1 MPKKRKPARGER
13 RLHAAPFRGG
23 RLGEILG
30 YGGYEVH
37 LTTSV
42 SAVFA
47 ALALATLAFAAFNTF
62 TFAAL
67 GTFAV
72 LGTFVDLGTFVAA
85 VLAALMA
92 LFVDQVEAMLENPH
106 MLEGVILDMAP
117 AVPAVD
123 FDLRAA
129 THLDLRLAVIG
140 VAIKNHGVLDYIGP
154 ADRVLRT
161 VSPLA
166 AAIVVCGSTLGA

>member
-1 MPKKRKPARGER
+1 MRPLLG
-13 RLHAAPFRGG
+13 GG

-30 YGGYEVH
+30 YGGYEVR

-47 ALALATLAFAAFNTF
+47 ALSALATLAFAAFNTF
-62 TFAAL
+62 
-67 GTFAV
+67 TFAV

-85 VLAALMA
+85 VLAAFVAALMA

-154 ADRVLRT
+154 ADCVLRT